1 MDGVTRGLFTT
12 LLNTSSK
19 ATSEFFEQQV
29 QSKHEKILP
38 HLTPNYAKP
47 LSASMETSVSQVVSQ
62 VLFFVVFRAN
72 RKSCAI
78 YNKKGVGSTG
88 THHVRD
94 TLKYLIHRKLHLLTV
109 ALTNLLAQE
118 EVGQL

>member
-47 LSASMETSVSQVVSQ
+47 PSASMETSVSQVVSQ
-62 VLFFVVFRAN
+62 VLFLLFSEQIERAAPSIT
-72 RKSCAI
+72 RKVL
-78 YNKKGVGSTG
+78 G
-88 THHVRD
+88 
-94 TLKYLIHRKLHLLTV
+94 
-109 ALTNLLAQE
+109 
-118 EVGQL
+118 